1 MVAGLLAL
9 APGAAN
15 AAEFADGAIEA
26 NLGYTVDYVQALAG
40 APNGEGTVLDNLD
53 LTAALDLERLAGW
66 RGGSAFIYVLNNSG
80 GAPNDVIGTLQGVD
94 NIEVSHQSLRL
105 YELWI
110 EQAFGA
116 GSVRAGLYDLNS
128 EFYTTDAA
136 GLLIAPAFG
145 IGSEIAATGA
155 NGPSIF
161 PSTAI
166 AVRGRLALSERS
178 SVKLAV
184 LNADAGVL
192 GDPTGVD
199 TDFEHGALVI
209 GEWKWEGDTILSLG
223 AWGYTED
230 QDDIRDLDINGDPIP
245 RSARGAYLTLER
257 GLWGDDEGA
266 RATSAFMRVGVSDG
280 DTTVYQGGWQAG
292 VLVERVFASRPDSAL
307 SIGVNQGLV
316 SDKHIA
322 NAADVGVVLEDAETA
337 LELTYA
343 DKIGWLTIQPDL
355 QFIRNPAA
363 EDARDDVIVA
373 ALRLSVGF

>member
-1 MVAGLLAL
+1 M
-9 APGAAN
+9 
-15 AAEFADGAIEA
+15 
-26 NLGYTVDYVQALAG
+26 QALAG

-53 LTAALDLERLAGW
+53 LTAALDLERLTGW
-66 RGGSAFIYVLNNSG
+66 QGASAFIYVLNNSG
-80 GAPNDVIGTLQGVD
+80 GAPNDKIGTLQGVD

-105 YELWI
+105 YEFWI
-110 EQAFGA
+110 EQVFGDA
-116 GSVRAGLYDLNS
+116 SVRAGLYDLNS
-128 EFYTTDAA
+128 EFYSTDAA

-166 AVRGRLALSERS
+166 AVRGRLALSDRA

-199 TDFEHGALVI
+199 TEFENGALII
-209 GEWKWEGDTILSLG
+209 GEWKWEGDTVFSLG

-230 QDDIRDLDINGDPIP
+230 QDDIRDLDINGDPVG

-257 GLWGDDEGA
+257 GLWGDDESV
-266 RATSAFMRVGVSDG
+266 RATTGFLRLGVSDG
-280 DTTVYQGGWQAG
+280 DTTPYEGGWQAG
-292 VLVERVFASRPDSAL
+292 LLVERVFASRPDSAL
-307 SIGVNQGLV
+307 SIGLNQGLV

-322 NAADVGVVLEDAETA
+322 NAADVGVALEDAESA

-343 DKIGWLTIQPDL
+343 DTIGWLTIQPDL
-355 QFIRNPAA
+355 QFIHDPAA
-363 EDARDDVIVA
+363 EDARDDVIVG